1 MLLVAAEVQKVG
13 KNLELH
19 RAALPAKANQLD
31 HFKFKHRKQRDF
43 YDFKTQTCPKSTQK
57 NGDAKDGS
65 DVWTFSV
72 FESELGSY
80 LAQR

>member
-1 MLLVAAEVQKVG
+1 MLLVATEVQKVG

-19 RAALPAKANQLD
+19 RAALPVKANQLN

-43 YDFKTQTCPKSTQK
+43 YDFKTQTSPESTQT

-65 DVWTFSV
+65 DVWTLSV
-72 FESELGSY
+72 FKSELGAY
-80 LAQR
+80 LA